1 MAAFVLTD
9 AKIWLDS
16 LDISGVSNTVNLEYA
31 AEALDE
37 TTFGDD
43 TRINRGGLKTVA
55 LGASGFFN
63 EGLVTDGDGAYAGEL
78 FDNVGFQDTLISVAA
93 EGGQAGET
101 AYFFQAF
108 QANYNPSGAV
118 GDLFAFSVDASAGDS
133 GKLIR
138 GTILANLTSQ
148 IASGSGS
155 GFEVGAASS
164 SQTVFAGLHVLQASG
179 SSPTLDINIES
190 DATNAFIGA
199 ETTRFAFT
207 QATGRTNEYLTL
219 AGPITDPW
227 YRIDFTIAGGSPSF
241 DFVVNLGI
249 L

>member
-9 AKIWLDS
+9 AKIWFDA
-16 LDISGVSNTVNLEYA
+16 LDISGTSNNVNFEYA

-63 EGLVTDGDGAYAGEL
+63 EGLVTEGDGAYEGEL
-78 FDNVGFQDTLISVAA
+78 FTQVGDQDVLISVAA
-93 EGGQAGET
+93 EGGDAGET
-101 AYFFQAF
+101 VYFFQAF
-108 QANYNPSGAV
+108 QANYNPSGSV
-118 GDLFAFSVDASAGDS
+118 GEIFAFSVDASAGDS

-138 GTILANLTSQ
+138 GTILANLVAQGS
-148 IASGSGS
+148 SGSGS
-155 GFEVGAASS
+155 GFQVGAASS
-164 SQTVFAGLHVLQASG
+164 SQTIFAGLHVLQASG
-179 SSPTLDINIES
+179 TAPTLDINIES
-190 DATNAFIGA
+190 DATNSFSGA
-199 ETTRFAFT
+199 ETTRFTFA
-207 QATGRTNEYLTL
+207 QATGRTSEYLTL

-227 YRIDFTIAGGSPSF
+227 WRIDFTIAGGTPSF
-241 DFVVNLGI
+241 DFLVNLGI